1 MFSPGAFCLLFRV
14 SPIRL
19 SSELL
24 ACCVLRVTY
33 PLSLHR
39 EGRTLTPWW
48 APLRRLQEDK
58 CFEEEQ
64 GKRFRRVVEKFGL
77 YKDGGAIIKRGKERN
92 LWIKEPDTH

>member
-24 ACCVLRVTY
+24 ACCVLRVPY
-33 PLSLHR
+33 PLSLHQ
-39 EGRTLTPWW
+39 EGKPLTPWW
-48 APLRRLQEDK
+48 APLGRLQEVR
-58 CFEEEQ
+58 CFKEEQ
-64 GKRFRRVVEKFGL
+64 GKRFRRVVERFGSHE
-77 YKDGGAIIKRGKERN
+77 DGGAFIQREKERN